1 MIALLQQ
8 KETGMNFTLSEE
20 QKALQNSVRKF
31 AQTELPEIAKQ
42 IEETGRPPNI
52 EIRKR
57 FGELGYLG
65 VNLSADYGGSGGTH
79 LDAVIVLEELAKIS
93 IAVAFPVFESCFGPS
108 LAIAHFGS
116 ETLKNWL
123 LPSICSGDL
132 ILAVSMSEPNAGS
145 ALTDLSTKGVVE
157 DNHVILNGTKRWC
170 SGAGHAEAYVV
181 YCRMSDEQGAKGIGA
196 IVVEKDTPGF
206 SFGKQEHHMGFKG
219 VASADMYFDN
229 VRIPI
234 ENILVPAGGFSKL
247 MEAFDLERCGN
258 TTMSLAV
265 AQSAFDFVLSYTQER
280 KQFGKPLVDFQAV
293 QIQIAE
299 MKMKLDAAR
308 LLLYR
313 AVVNAESGLPSIADS
328 SIAKCF
334 ANEIAREVT
343 GKAMQL
349 MGGYGYSTEFPLEQK
364 MRDAWGWGIAGGA
377 IDIQK
382 INITS
387 AIVGRRFN
395 QRS

>member
-1 MIALLQQ
+1 
-8 KETGMNFTLSEE
+8 MNFTLSEE

-42 IEETGRPPNI
+42 IEETGRPPSI
-52 EIRKR
+52 EIRNR

-334 ANEIAREVT
+334 ANEMVREGT
-343 GKAMQL
+343 GKCMQL
-349 MGGYGYSTEFPLEQK
+349 MGGYGYSKEYPIEQK
-364 MRDAWGWGIAGGA
+364 MRDGWAWGIAGGA

-382 INITS
+382 TNI
-387 AIVGRRFN
+387 AAALVGRRFS
-395 QRS
+395 QRG

>member
-1 MIALLQQ
+1 
-8 KETGMNFTLSEE
+8 MNFTLSEE

-42 IEETGRPPNI
+42 IEETGRPPNM

-116 ETLKNWL
+116 ETLKDWL
-123 LPSICSGDL
+123 LPDISSGNL
-132 ILAVSMSEPNAGS
+132 ILAVSMSEPSAGS
-145 ALTDLSTKGVVE
+145 ALTDLSTKGVVG
-157 DNHVILNGTKRWC
+157 DDHVILNGTKRWC

>member
-1 MIALLQQ
+1 
-8 KETGMNFTLSEE
+8 MNFTLSEE

-42 IEETGRPPNI
+42 IEETGRPPSI
-52 EIRKR
+52 EIRNR

-206 SFGKQEHHMGFKG
+206 SFGRQEHHMGFRG

-229 VRIPI
+229 VRVPV